1 METKQNVYLYFGI
14 VINLVHNILFAVKN
28 VLKICSITLPL
39 NARGITLG
47 MSENNIENQ
56 NSVNHI

>member
-1 METKQNVYLYFGI
+1 METKQNVYIYFGI
-14 VINLVHNILFAVKN
+14 VINLVHTILFAVIN
-28 VLKICSITLPL
+28 VLKVCRITLPL
-39 NARGITLG
+39 GARGITLG

>member
-28 VLKICSITLPL
+28 VLKICRITLPL

-47 MSENNIENQ
+47 KSENNIENQ